1 MLILHHCED
10 IFTSDFTNC
19 LFSIVMKKLFLFTAA
34 LACAVLPS
42 CKNNGQTPE
51 TVEITV
57 TPDNASLAP
66 DEVLNLEVSVI
77 PEDTPLDDLT
87 FKSSDEN
94 VATVTPDGTVTA
106 VSAGS
111 AVITATLGNAS
122 DECTINVSEGATV
135 ESVVITPADLALAVG
150 ESATLTAEV
159 LPEQIEVV
167 WSSTN
172 TDVATVDEN
181 GKVTGVASGF
191 ATIMASAGGK
201 SGQCNVSVS
210 SVPVESIQLDVTSL
224 DMKEGEFYTI
234 SATVYPEN
242 ADSYTI
248 KWTSSNENTATVNGA
263 GRVSAL
269 RGGEAVITASVGDVK
284 AECNVSVTGT
294 DLSIGD
300 FLYSDGTWSPVV
312 DDGKEII
319 GVVFY
324 VGDVTAQDKILAQ
337 DHPGCFHGLAVALEE
352 VQVSWQANRADYN
365 NTVNEWLSSNTE
377 GYEDICSGLEL
388 EDNINKCLG
397 YNNTRAIELFNAA
410 PENQNWKVEAVDAI
424 AAYEEDCPAP
434 ESTSGWYLPSA
445 KELSILVSGETD
457 QNIWIEN
464 GGLGVK
470 SLTDINTRIELV
482 DGATKL
488 GGTITGFTSYMSSNE
503 FDDVYAF
510 GVNCTMGTVVHF
522 DKNYNTSLVMLRPV
536 IAF

>member
-1 MLILHHCED
+1 
-10 IFTSDFTNC
+10 
-19 LFSIVMKKLFLFTAA
+19 MKKLFLFAAAATLLCTA
-34 LACAVLPS
+34 VPS
-42 CKNNGQTPE
+42 CEDNGQTPE
-51 TVEITV
+51 TIQITV
-57 TPDNASLAP
+57 TPEDASLAP
-66 DEVLNLEVSVI
+66 NDVLNLKVSVI
-77 PEDTPLDDLT
+77 PENTPLDGLT
-87 FKSSDEN
+87 FKSSDEA
-94 VATVTPDGTVTA
+94 VATVTPDGTITA
-106 VSAGS
+106 ISAGS
-111 AVITATLGNAS
+111 TIITAALGDVS
-122 DECTINVSEGATV
+122 DECSITVHEDIAV
-135 ESVVITPADLALAVG
+135 ESVVVTPADLALAVG

-159 LPEQIEVV
+159 LPEQTEVI

-224 DMKEGEFYTI
+224 DMQEGEHYTI
-234 SATVYPEN
+234 SASVYPEN

-248 KWTSSNENTATVNGA
+248 KWTSSDENVATVNGA

-269 RGGEAVITASVGDVK
+269 RGGEAVITASVGNVK
-284 AECNVSVTGT
+284 AECNVSVTGA

-300 FLYSDGTWSPVV
+300 FLYSDGTWSPVI
-312 DDGKEII
+312 DGGKEII

-324 VGDVTAQDKILAQ
+324 VGDITAQDKILAQ
-337 DHPGCFHGLAVALEE
+337 DHPGCFHGLAVALDE
-352 VQVSWQANRADYN
+352 VQISWQANRADYN
-365 NTVNEWLSSNTE
+365 STVNEWLSSNTE

-488 GGTITGFTSYMSSNE
+488 GGAITGFTSYMSSNE
-503 FDDVYAF
+503 FDNVYAF